1 MRFLLTVGA
10 MVRKDILV
18 ELRTRELLISMLL
31 FALLILVI
39 LNFAFNTGSA
49 AVEGALPGVLW
60 VTFTFAGVLGL
71 NRSFLAE
78 HENGCLQGMLL
89 APVDREAIYVGKML
103 ANFVFMGVA
112 EAIVLPIFAVLFN
125 FPILSYLGGL
135 VVVLAL
141 GNLGF
146 TLVGTL
152 LSAMA
157 SSSRLR
163 EVLLPIILFPI
174 AIPVIVG
181 AMKMTEKVLGG
192 YPLVAAVPWLKLL
205 GAYDTIFL
213 VVGLLVFGYVIEE

>member
-1 MRFLLTVGA
+1 
-10 MVRKDILV
+10 
-18 ELRTRELLISMLL
+18 
-31 FALLILVI
+31 
-39 LNFAFNTGSA
+39 
-49 AVEGALPGVLW
+49 
-60 VTFTFAGVLGL
+60 VLGL